1 MNGVTLPSARSNLK
15 RSSGPKSNVV
25 DVPIAKHRYVES
37 TIRSDPP
44 LSGKVTYNINVPI
57 QLEVSVQILLYCRTS
72 GS

>member
-1 MNGVTLPSARSNLK
+1 MISVTLPSARSNLK

-44 LSGKVTYNINVPI
+44 LSGKVTYKINVPI
-57 QLEVSVQILLYCRTS
+57 QLEVSMHILLYYRTS